1 MPARP
6 RFTAAARDGGTGM
19 ETGDLYRQRV
29 EKLRLLVEKGAGV
42 YREGFP
48 GRLPVG
54 EALGGFSEGREVRL
68 AGRIVSIRGHG
79 KAIFA
84 DLRDASGRIQIYLKK
99 DALPGDVFALAG
111 LLDLG
116 DIVGVSGALFTT
128 RTGEKTLAVRGLS
141 VLSKALREPPLGK
154 AKDGKQWHAL
164 ADVET
169 RYRQRYLDLMA
180 NDESLRVFLARS
192 RIVRGIRA
200 FLDRRGFLEV
210 ETPMMQPLPGGAVAR
225 PFVTR
230 HRALGAELYL
240 RVAPE
245 LYLKRLLV
253 GGFER
258 IYELNRNF
266 RNEGISTRHNPE
278 FTMLELY
285 QAYADYREIMALVE
299 EMVAALADDLLG
311 SRILRYRGSEI
322 RLDPP
327 WPRLPLLEAVR
338 ERTGEDLSPEKG
350 EDAAVAAAQRMRL
363 VIEGP
368 KTYAKIVDEA
378 VKTFVVPTLSAPTFL
393 IDHPVAL
400 SPLARRKADAPLLV
414 ERFQPYIGGLELG
427 NAFSE
432 LNDPLDQRERFEAQI
447 AARGRGDEEAHRM
460 DEDFIRAL
468 EYGMPPAGGL
478 GIGVDRLVML
488 FTGCESIRDVILF
501 PQLKPEEGRR
511 EATSDEGRDGDLSS
525 DVPRPAARPPAR
537 EENPGRGGA
546 EAGGAM

>member
-1 MPARP
+1 
-6 RFTAAARDGGTGM
+6 M
-19 ETGDLYRQRV
+19 ETEDLYGQRL
-29 EKLRLLVEKGAGV
+29 EKLARLLEKGAGV

-48 GRLPVG
+48 SRQPIGFAV
-54 EALGGFSEGREVRL
+54 AQFSEGKETRL
-68 AGRIVSIRGHG
+68 AGRITSLRGHG
-79 KAIFA
+79 KAVFA
-84 DLRDASGRIQIYLKK
+84 DLRDGTGRIQLYLKK
-99 DALPGDVFALAG
+99 DTLPGDAFDLVA

-116 DIVGVSGALFTT
+116 DIIGVRGSFFVT
-128 RTGEKTLAVRGLS
+128 RTGEKTLEVKEIA

-154 AKDGKQWHAL
+154 TKEGKHWYTL

-180 NDESLRVFLARS
+180 NEESMRIFMVRS

-200 FLDRRGFLEV
+200 FLDARGFLEV
-210 ETPMMQPLPGGAVAR
+210 ETPMMQPLPGGAAAR
-225 PFVTR
+225 PFVTH
-230 HRALGAELYL
+230 HRALDTDLYL

-253 GGFER
+253 GGFEK

-285 QAYADYREIMALVE
+285 QAFADYRDIMALVE
-299 EMVAALADDLLG
+299 EMTVSLADSVLG
-311 SRILRYRGSEI
+311 ARTLQYRGKEI
-322 RLDPP
+322 SLAPP
-327 WPRLPLLEAVR
+327 WPRVPLLEAIR

-350 EDAAVAAAQRMRL
+350 EASAAAAAARL
-363 VIEGP
+363 NLAIEGP

-378 VKTFVVPTLSAPTFL
+378 VKSFVVPTLIAPTFL

-400 SPLARRKADAPLLV
+400 SPLARKKADNPLLA
-414 ERFQPYIGGLELG
+414 ERFQPYIGGIEVG

-432 LNDPLDQRERFEAQI
+432 LNDPLDQRERFEAQL

-488 FTGCESIRDVILF
+488 FTGAESIRDVILF
-501 PQLKPEEGRR
+501 PQLKPEAKTPDIRTNAIPR
-511 EATSDEGRDGDLSS
+511 KDE
-525 DVPRPAARPPAR
+525 
-537 EENPGRGGA
+537 
-546 EAGGAM
+546 

>member
-1 MPARP
+1 
-6 RFTAAARDGGTGM
+6 M
-19 ETGDLYRQRV
+19 EIGDLYAQRI

-54 EALGGFSEGREVRL
+54 EALGGFLEGREVRL

-99 DALPGDVFALAG
+99 DAVPGDVFALAG

-116 DIVGVSGALFTT
+116 DIVGVRGSLFVT
-128 RTGEKTLAVRGLS
+128 RTGEKTLAVQGLS

-154 AKDGKQWHAL
+154 AKDGQQWHSL

-169 RYRQRYLDLMA
+169 RYRRRYLDLMA
-180 NDESLRVFLARS
+180 NEESMRVFTARS
-192 RIVRGIRA
+192 RIIRGIRE
-200 FLDRRGFLEV
+200 FLGARGFIEV
-210 ETPMMQPLPGGAVAR
+210 ETPMMQPLPGGATAR
-225 PFVTR
+225 PFVTH
-230 HRALGAELYL
+230 HRALDTELYL

-253 GGFER
+253 GGLER

-285 QAYADYREIMALVE
+285 QAFADYRDIMALVE
-299 EMVAALADDLLG
+299 EMTVSLADSILG
-311 SRILRYRGSEI
+311 SRTLSYRGKEI
-322 RLDPP
+322 SLQPP
-327 WPRLPLLEAVR
+327 WPRVPLLDAVR
-338 ERTGEDLSPEKG
+338 ERTGEDFSPGKG
-350 EDAAVAAAQRMRL
+350 EKSAVEAAARL
-363 VIEGP
+363 KLAIDGP

-378 VKTFVVPTLSAPTFL
+378 VKTFVVPTLLAPTFL

-400 SPLARRKADAPLLV
+400 SPLARKKADDPLLT
-414 ERFQPYIGGLELG
+414 ERFQPYIGGLEIG

-432 LNDPLDQRERFEAQI
+432 LNDPLDQRERFEAQL

-501 PQLKPEEGRR
+501 PQLKPEERK
-511 EATSDEGRDGDLSS
+511 A
-525 DVPRPAARPPAR
+525 
-537 EENPGRGGA
+537 
-546 EAGGAM
+546 